1 METRQAHLIK
11 SDRSRLYCSMAEG
24 KNKPDEK
31 AYKEFKRVPDYGR
44 RKEIKDAELRK
55 ICGRNIGSCMQ
66 R

>member
-44 RKEIKDAELRK
+44 RKEIKDAE
-55 ICGRNIGSCMQ
+55 
-66 R
+66 